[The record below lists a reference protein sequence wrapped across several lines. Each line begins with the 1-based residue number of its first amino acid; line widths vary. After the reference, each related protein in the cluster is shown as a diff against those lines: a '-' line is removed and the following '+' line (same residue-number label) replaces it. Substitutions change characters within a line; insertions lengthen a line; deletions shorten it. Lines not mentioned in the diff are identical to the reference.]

1 MVKSPP
7 VAFRNVLIVD
17 DEEPMRHLLSVFLR
31 DRGYEVRAAANG
43 EDALK
48 ELSAR
53 DYDLVLSDVRMPR
66 MDGLA
71 LLREVQRLR
80 PELTFIVMSA
90 YGTHDT
96 AIEAMKA
103 GAYDY
108 VSKPFKPDEV
118 LLVLKK
124 AEERE
129 RLARENRRLRT
140 ELAFEYRFENLV
152 GSSEAMSEVLRQ
164 VRKVAPIKTTVLLSG
179 ESGTGKE
186 LVARALHE
194 LSPRAAMP
202 FVAVN
207 CGAIPADLV
216 ESELFGHVKGAFTD
230 ASRDKKGLA
239 LEADGGTLFLDEVGE
254 LPLQLQVKLLRF
266 LQEEEV
272 RPVGGT
278 RPQRVDVRVVA
289 ASVRDLG
296 AAVRAG
302 QFREDLYYR
311 LNVVGVRLPPL
322 RERAGDI
329 PLLVRHFLSR
339 YARLRSDAPIE
350 GVTDEALAAME
361 SYRWPGNV
369 RELEHAIERAAV
381 LCDGPLIR
389 EEDLPEA
396 VRGGAAPAPPAMALP
411 GESLSIKR
419 ATRAVEEELIR
430 RALHRT
436 NGNRT
441 RAAELLDLSY
451 RALLYKIKE
460 YGIDA

>member
-1 MVKSPP
+1 M
-7 VAFRNVLIVD
+7 AFRNVLIAD
-17 DEEPMRHLLSVFLR
+17 DEESMRHLLSVFLR
-31 DRGYEVRAAANG
+31 DHGYEVRAVANG
-43 EDALK
+43 EEALK

-66 MDGLA
+66 MDGIA
-71 LLREVQRLR
+71 LLREVQRLH

-118 LLVLKK
+118 LLVLNK

-140 ELAFEYRFENLV
+140 ELAAEYRFDNLV
-152 GSSEAMSEVLRQ
+152 GASEPMRDVLRQ

-194 LSPRAAMP
+194 LSPRAALP

-207 CGAIPADLV
+207 CGAIPGELM

-230 ASRDKKGLA
+230 AIRNKKGLA
-239 LEADGGTLFLDEVGE
+239 VEADGGTLFLDEIGE
-254 LPLQLQVKLLRF
+254 LPHGLQVKLLRF

-272 RPVGGT
+272 RPVGDT
-278 RPQRVDVRVVA
+278 RSERVDVRVIA
-289 ASVRDLG
+289 ATVRDLA
-296 AAVRAG
+296 AAVQAG

-311 LNVVGVRLPPL
+311 LDVVGIRLPPL

-329 PLLVRHFLSR
+329 PALARHFLAR
-339 YARLRSDAPIE
+339 YGRLRVGEAIE
-350 GVTDEALAAME
+350 GISDEALAALQA
-361 SYRWPGNV
+361 YRWPGNV
-369 RELEHAIERAAV
+369 RELEHAIERGAV
-381 LCDGPLIR
+381 LCEGPLIR
-389 EEDLPEA
+389 EEDLPEP
-396 VRGGAAPAPPAMALP
+396 VRGGPAAAPPAVVLP
-411 GESLSIKR
+411 EGMLSIKR
-419 ATRAVEEELIR
+419 AARAMEEQLIR
-430 RALHRT
+430 TALART
-436 NGNRT
+436 SGNRT
-441 RAAELLDLSY
+441 RAAELLELSY